1 VCSERCVPKGVFL
14 LVVRSPPK
22 WLHIILDINGILCY
36 CMEKAATNKM
46 PFVNDVKQGIHS
58 SIIPTIVGPKAIFT
72 CLRLLKFFTAINR
85 TTVEEIVDYL
95 FRGLPLPYEILGHD
109 KRRKIETSWDKYLKV
124 ICGSKH

>member
-1 VCSERCVPKGVFL
+1 
-14 LVVRSPPK
+14 
-22 WLHIILDINGILCY
+22 
-36 CMEKAATNKM
+36 M

-72 CLRLLKFFTAINR
+72 CLRLLKFFTAINKFTSSVFIWNSMKR